1 MTTWLLGNAP
11 APLVMLN
18 RAPEEMSGVGTEE
31 TIARAG
37 GPSACWGKADALA
50 QPQDRRR

>member
-18 RAPEEMSGVGTEE
+18 RAPEEMSGVVQVFG
-31 TIARAG
+31 
-37 GPSACWGKADALA
+37 
-50 QPQDRRR
+50 RRQ